1 VVALL
6 TERDVEIL
14 LEELGH
20 DYEILGPGL
29 WNVDA
34 SEESGV
40 GNLILNLTPPLL
52 LLRANVAPLPKKE
65 NAGLYKLLLETNAR
79 DMVHGSFGIDGDEIV
94 IVESL
99 EASYVSSEELQAS
112 IDSFGFALST
122 VEPRLKEFGVK

>member
-1 VVALL
+1 LL

-29 WNVDA
+29 WKVDA

-65 NAGLYKLLLETNAR
+65 NAGFYKLLLETNAR
-79 DMVHGSFGIDGDEIV
+79 DMVHGSFGIDGNEIV
-94 IVESL
+94 LVDSL
-99 EASYVSSEELQAS
+99 EALYISPEELQAS

-122 VEPRLKEFGVK
+122 VKPRLKEFGVK

>member
-1 VVALL
+1 ML

-20 DYEILGPGL
+20 EYEILGPGL

-40 GNLILNLTPPLL
+40 GNLILNLMPPLL

-94 IVESL
+94 LVESI
-99 EASYVSSEELQAS
+99 EASYISPEELQAS

-122 VEPRLKEFGVK
+122 IEPRLKEFGVK